1 MHLTRIIA
9 RSLPLG
15 VVVVK
20 PASCYLKQDLTVVT
34 YINATHDHAGTY
46 CMYGTK
52 PDDLRTISLDPTG
65 RPAAIPLTKTS
76 PNVVEEPILVTLKC
90 DIHIF

>member
-52 PDDLRTISLDPTG
+52 PDDLRLYLLIRLVVLQQYPSPK
-65 RPAAIPLTKTS
+65 PLQM
-76 PNVVEEPILVTLKC
+76 L
-90 DIHIF
+90 